1 MATANFGTMKY
12 DMPLIVWGFVS
23 RNDSDWDYHDY
34 EENERIEE
42 DLARF
47 NNYVLKHFEVGIE
60 AGYYDGYQ
68 FTVKQSDE
76 YWDYEDLADM
86 TDDDADYYYGDTV
99 ENIRKEFEQDLKN
112 IKEYL
117 YNLKANG
124 FMELVKVAQFSNG
137 EALYKEV
144 A

>member
-12 DMPLIVWGFVS
+12 DMPLIVGGFYDE
-23 RNDSDWDYHDY
+23 NDPDWEWNNH
-34 EENERIEE
+34 EEVECIKE
-42 DLARF
+42 DLADF
-47 NNYVLKHFEVGIE
+47 NDTLKHFEVGIE
-60 AGYYDGYQ
+60 SGYYDGYQ
-68 FTVKQSDE
+68 FTVEQSDE
-76 YWDYEDLADM
+76 YWDYEDLPTM

-124 FMELVKVAQFSNG
+124 FKELIKVAQFSNG
-137 EALYKEV
+137 EAMYKEV

>member
-12 DMPLIVWGFVS
+12 DMPLIVGGFYDE
-23 RNDSDWDYHDY
+23 NDPDCEWQSY
-34 EENERIEE
+34 EEVKCIKE
-42 DLARF
+42 DLADF
-47 NNYVLKHFEVGIE
+47 NDTLKHFEVGIE
-60 AGYYDGYQ
+60 SGYYDGFQ
-68 FTVKQSDE
+68 FTVKQTDE
-76 YWDYEDLADM
+76 YWDYEDLPTM

-117 YNLKANG
+117 YNLKDNG
-124 FMELVKVAQFSNG
+124 FKELIKVAQFSNG
-137 EALYKEV
+137 EAMYKEV

>member
-1 MATANFGTMKY
+1 MATCNFGTMKY
-12 DMPLIVWGFVS
+12 DMPLIVGGFYDE
-23 RNDSDWDYHDY
+23 NDPDWEWHNY
-34 EENERIEE
+34 EEVECIKE
-42 DLARF
+42 DLADF
-47 NNYVLKHFEVGIE
+47 NDTLKHFELGIE

-76 YWDYEDLADM
+76 YWDYEDLPTM

-124 FMELVKVAQFSNG
+124 FMELAKVAQFSNG
-137 EALYKEV
+137 KALYKEV

>member
-1 MATANFGTMKY
+1 MATCNFGTMEY
-12 DMPLIVWGFVS
+12 DMPLIVGGFYDE
-23 RNDSDWDYHDY
+23 NDPDWEWHNY
-34 EENERIEE
+34 EEVECIKE
-42 DLARF
+42 DLADF
-47 NNYVLKHFEVGIE
+47 NDTLKHFELGIE

-76 YWDYEDLADM
+76 YWDYEDLPTM

-124 FMELVKVAQFSNG
+124 FMELAKVAQFSNG

>member
-1 MATANFGTMKY
+1 MATANFETMKY
-12 DMPLIVWGFVS
+12 DMPLIVGGFYDE
-23 RNDSDWDYHDY
+23 NDPDCQWQSY
-34 EENERIEE
+34 EEVERIKEN
-42 DLARF
+42 LADF
-47 NNYVLKHFEVGIE
+47 NDTLKHFELGIE
-60 AGYYDGYQ
+60 SGYYDGFQ
-68 FTVKQSDE
+68 FTVEQTDE
-76 YWDYEDLADM
+76 YWDYEDLPTM

-124 FMELVKVAQFSNG
+124 FKELIKVAQFSNG
-137 EALYKEV
+137 EAMYKEV

>member
-1 MATANFGTMKY
+1 MATANFATMKY
-12 DMPLIVWGFVS
+12 DMPLIVGGFYDE
-23 RNDSDWDYHDY
+23 NDPDREWQSY
-34 EENERIEE
+34 EEAECIKE
-42 DLARF
+42 DLADF
-47 NNYVLKHFEVGIE
+47 NDTLKHFEVGIE
-60 AGYYDGYQ
+60 SGYYDGFQ
-68 FTVKQSDE
+68 FTVEQTDE
-76 YWDYEDLADM
+76 YWDYEDLPTM

-124 FMELVKVAQFSNG
+124 FEELIKVAQFSNG
-137 EALYKEV
+137 EAMYKEV

>member
-1 MATANFGTMKY
+1 MSTANFGTMKY
-12 DMPLIVWGFVS
+12 DMPLIVGGFCDDDDPDGEWQS
-23 RNDSDWDYHDY
+23 Y
-34 EENERIEE
+34 EEVECIKK
-42 DLARF
+42 DLADF
-47 NNYVLKHFEVGIE
+47 NDTLKHFEVGIE
-60 AGYYDGYQ
+60 SGYYDGYQ
-68 FTVKQSDE
+68 FTVEQSDE
-76 YWDYEDLADM
+76 YWDYEDLPTM

-124 FMELVKVAQFSNG
+124 FKELIKVAQFSNG
-137 EALYKEV
+137 EAMYKEV

>member
-12 DMPLIVWGFVS
+12 DMPLIVGGFYDE
-23 RNDSDWDYHDY
+23 NDPDWEWHNC
-34 EENERIEE
+34 EEVECIKE
-42 DLARF
+42 DLADF
-47 NNYVLKHFEVGIE
+47 NDTLKHFEVGI
-60 AGYYDGYQ
+60 ASGYYDGFQ
-68 FTVKQSDE
+68 FTVEQTDE
-76 YWDYEDLADM
+76 YWDYEDLPTM

-124 FMELVKVAQFSNG
+124 FMELIKVAQFSNG
-137 EALYKEV
+137 EAMYKQV

>member
-12 DMPLIVWGFVS
+12 DMPLIVGGFYDEDDP
-23 RNDSDWDYHDY
+23 NWEWHNY
-34 EENERIEE
+34 EEFECIKE
-42 DLARF
+42 DLADF
-47 NNYVLKHFEVGIE
+47 NDTLKHFEVGIE
-60 AGYYDGYQ
+60 AGYYDGFQ

-76 YWDYEDLADM
+76 YWDYEDLPTM

-99 ENIRKEFEQDLKN
+99 ENIRNEFEQDLKN

-124 FMELVKVAQFSNG
+124 FKELIKVAQFSNG
-137 EALYKEV
+137 EAMYKEV

>member
-12 DMPLIVWGFVS
+12 DMPLIVGGFYDEDDPDCEWQS
-23 RNDSDWDYHDY
+23 YG
-34 EENERIEE
+34 EFECAKE
-42 DLARF
+42 DLADF
-47 NNYVLKHFEVGIE
+47 NDTLKHFEVGIE
-60 AGYYDGYQ
+60 PGYYDGFQ
-68 FTVKQSDE
+68 FTVEQSDE
-76 YWDYEDLADM
+76 YWDYEDLPTM

-124 FMELVKVAQFSNG
+124 FKELIKVAQFSNG
-137 EALYKEV
+137 EAMYKEV

>member
-1 MATANFGTMKY
+1 MATCNFGTMKY
-12 DMPLIVWGFVS
+12 DMPLIVGGFYDE
-23 RNDSDWDYHDY
+23 NDPDWEWHNY
-34 EENERIEE
+34 EEVECIKE
-42 DLARF
+42 DLADF
-47 NNYVLKHFEVGIE
+47 NDTLKHFEVGIE

-76 YWDYEDLADM
+76 YWDYEDLPTM
-86 TDDDADYYYGDTV
+86 TDDDADYYYGDKV

-112 IKEYL
+112 IREYL

-124 FMELVKVAQFSNG
+124 FMELAKVAQFSNG
-137 EALYKEV
+137 EAFYKEV

>member
-12 DMPLIVWGFVS
+12 DMPLIVGGFYDE
-23 RNDSDWDYHDY
+23 NDPDWERHNY
-34 EENERIEE
+34 EEVKCIKE
-42 DLARF
+42 DLADF
-47 NNYVLKHFEVGIE
+47 NDTLKHFEVGIE
-60 AGYYDGYQ
+60 SGYYDGFQ
-68 FTVKQSDE
+68 FTVEQTDE
-76 YWDYEDLADM
+76 YWDYEDLPTM

-124 FMELVKVAQFSNG
+124 FKELIKVAQFSNG
-137 EALYKEV
+137 EAMYKEV

>member
-12 DMPLIVWGFVS
+12 DMPLIVGGFY
-23 RNDSDWDYHDY
+23 DDDDPDWERHNY
-34 EENERIEE
+34 EEVKCIKE
-42 DLARF
+42 DLADF
-47 NNYVLKHFEVGIE
+47 NDTLKHFELGIE
-60 AGYYDGYQ
+60 SGYYDGFQ
-68 FTVKQSDE
+68 FTVEQTDE
-76 YWDYEDLADM
+76 YWDYEDLPTM
-86 TDDDADYYYGDTV
+86 TDDDADYYYGDTA

-124 FMELVKVAQFSNG
+124 FKELIKVAQFSNG
-137 EALYKEV
+137 EAMYKEV

>member
-1 MATANFGTMKY
+1 MATCNFGTMKY
-12 DMPLIVWGFVS
+12 DMPLIVGGFYDE
-23 RNDSDWDYHDY
+23 NDPDWEWHNY
-34 EENERIEE
+34 EEVECIKE
-42 DLARF
+42 DLADF
-47 NNYVLKHFEVGIE
+47 NDTLKHFELGIE

-86 TDDDADYYYGDTV
+86 TDDDAGYYYGDTV

-124 FMELVKVAQFSNG
+124 FMELAKVAQFSNG

>member
-1 MATANFGTMKY
+1 MATCNFGTMKY
-12 DMPLIVWGFVS
+12 DMPLIVGGFYDE
-23 RNDSDWDYHDY
+23 NDPDWEWHNC
-34 EENERIEE
+34 EEVECIKE
-42 DLARF
+42 DQADF
-47 NNYVLKHFEVGIE
+47 NDALKHFELGIE

-76 YWDYEDLADM
+76 YWDYEDLPTM

-124 FMELVKVAQFSNG
+124 FMELAKVAQFSNG
-137 EALYKEV
+137 EAFYKEV

>member
-1 MATANFGTMKY
+1 MATANCETMKY
-12 DMPLIVWGFVS
+12 DMPLIVGGF
-23 RNDSDWDYHDY
+23 RDENDPDWEWHNC
-34 EENERIEE
+34 EEVECIKE
-42 DLARF
+42 DLADF
-47 NNYVLKHFEVGIE
+47 NDTLKHFEVGIE
-60 AGYYDGYQ
+60 SGYYDGFQ
-68 FTVKQSDE
+68 FTVEQTDE
-76 YWDYEDLADM
+76 YWDYEDLPTM

-124 FMELVKVAQFSNG
+124 VKELIKVAQFSNG
-137 EALYKEV
+137 EAMYKEV

>member
-12 DMPLIVWGFVS
+12 DMPLIVGGFFDE
-23 RNDSDWDYHDY
+23 NDPDCEWQSY
-34 EENERIEE
+34 EEVECIKE
-42 DLARF
+42 DLADF
-47 NNYVLKHFEVGIE
+47 NDTLKHFEVGIE
-60 AGYYDGYQ
+60 SGYYDGFQ
-68 FTVKQSDE
+68 FTVEQTDE
-76 YWDYEDLADM
+76 YWDYEDLPTM
-86 TDDDADYYYGDTV
+86 TDDDADYYYGDTA

-124 FMELVKVAQFSNG
+124 FKELIKVAQFSNG
-137 EALYKEV
+137 EAMYKEV

>member
-12 DMPLIVWGFVS
+12 DMPLIVGGFYDE
-23 RNDSDWDYHDY
+23 NDPDCEWQSYV
-34 EENERIEE
+34 EIECIKE
-42 DLARF
+42 DLADF
-47 NNYVLKHFEVGIE
+47 NDTLKHFEVGIE
-60 AGYYDGYQ
+60 SGYYDGFQ
-68 FTVKQSDE
+68 FTVEQSDE
-76 YWDYEDLADM
+76 YWDYEDLPTM

-124 FMELVKVAQFSNG
+124 FKELIKVAQFSNG
-137 EALYKEV
+137 EAMYKEV

>member
-1 MATANFGTMKY
+1 MATANFRTMKY
-12 DMPLIVWGFVS
+12 DMPLIVGGFYDE
-23 RNDSDWDYHDY
+23 NDPDCEWQSY
-34 EENERIEE
+34 EEVKCIKK
-42 DLARF
+42 DLSDF
-47 NNYVLKHFEVGIE
+47 NDTLKHFEVGIE
-60 AGYYDGYQ
+60 SGYYDGFQ
-68 FTVKQSDE
+68 FTVKQTDE
-76 YWDYEDLADM
+76 YWDYEDLPTM

-124 FMELVKVAQFSNG
+124 FMELIKVEQFSNG
-137 EALYKEV
+137 EAMYKEV

>member
-12 DMPLIVWGFVS
+12 DMPLIVGGFYDE
-23 RNDSDWDYHDY
+23 NDPDWEWHNC
-34 EENERIEE
+34 EEVECIKE
-42 DLARF
+42 DLADF
-47 NNYVLKHFEVGIE
+47 NDTLKHFEVGIE
-60 AGYYDGYQ
+60 SGYYDGFQ
-68 FTVKQSDE
+68 FTVEQTDE
-76 YWDYEDLADM
+76 YWDYEDLPTM

-124 FMELVKVAQFSNG
+124 FKELIKVAQFSNG
-137 EALYKEV
+137 EAMYKEV

>member
-12 DMPLIVWGFVS
+12 DMPLIVGGFYDE
-23 RNDSDWDYHDY
+23 NDPDWEWHNV
-34 EENERIEE
+34 EEVECIKE
-42 DLARF
+42 DLADF
-47 NNYVLKHFEVGIE
+47 NDTLKHFEVGIE
-60 AGYYDGYQ
+60 SGYYDGYQ
-68 FTVKQSDE
+68 FTVEQSDE
-76 YWDYEDLADM
+76 YWDYEDLPTM

-124 FMELVKVAQFSNG
+124 FKELIKVAQFSNG
-137 EALYKEV
+137 EAMYKEV

>member
-12 DMPLIVWGFVS
+12 DMPLIVGGFY
-23 RNDSDWDYHDY
+23 DDDDPDWERHNY
-34 EENERIEE
+34 EEVKCIKE
-42 DLARF
+42 DLADF
-47 NNYVLKHFEVGIE
+47 NDTLKHFEVGIE
-60 AGYYDGYQ
+60 SGYYDGFQ
-68 FTVKQSDE
+68 FTVEQTDE
-76 YWDYEDLADM
+76 YWDYEDLPTM
-86 TDDDADYYYGDTV
+86 TDDDADYYYGDTA

-124 FMELVKVAQFSNG
+124 FKELIKVAQFSNG
-137 EALYKEV
+137 EAMYKEV

>member
-12 DMPLIVWGFVS
+12 DMPLIVGGFYDEDDPDCEWQS
-23 RNDSDWDYHDY
+23 YG
-34 EENERIEE
+34 EFECAKE
-42 DLARF
+42 DLADF
-47 NNYVLKHFEVGIE
+47 NDTLKHFEVGIE
-60 AGYYDGYQ
+60 SGYYDGFQ
-68 FTVKQSDE
+68 FTVEQSDE
-76 YWDYEDLADM
+76 YWDYEDLPTM

-124 FMELVKVAQFSNG
+124 FKELIKVAQFSTG
-137 EALYKEV
+137 EAMYKEV

>member
-12 DMPLIVWGFVS
+12 DMPLIVGGF
-23 RNDSDWDYHDY
+23 RDENDPDWEWHNC
-34 EENERIEE
+34 EEVECIKE
-42 DLARF
+42 DLADF
-47 NNYVLKHFEVGIE
+47 NDTLKHFEVGIE
-60 AGYYDGYQ
+60 SGYYDGFQ
-68 FTVKQSDE
+68 FTVEQTDE
-76 YWDYEDLADM
+76 HWDYEDLPTM

-99 ENIRKEFEQDLKN
+99 ENIRNEFEQDLKN

-124 FMELVKVAQFSNG
+124 FKELIKVAQFSNG
-137 EALYKEV
+137 EAMYKEV

>member
-12 DMPLIVWGFVS
+12 DMPLIVGGFYDE
-23 RNDSDWDYHDY
+23 NDPDCEWQSY
-34 EENERIEE
+34 EEFECIKK
-42 DLARF
+42 DLADF
-47 NNYVLKHFEVGIE
+47 NDTLKHFEVGIE
-60 AGYYDGYQ
+60 SGYYDGFQ
-68 FTVKQSDE
+68 FTVEQTDE
-76 YWDYEDLADM
+76 YWDYEDLPTM

-124 FMELVKVAQFSNG
+124 FKELIKVAQFSNG
-137 EALYKEV
+137 EAMYKEV

>member
-1 MATANFGTMKY
+1 MATSNFGTMKY
-12 DMPLIVWGFVS
+12 DMPLIVGGFYDE
-23 RNDSDWDYHDY
+23 NDPDWEWHNY
-34 EENERIEE
+34 EEVECIKE
-42 DLARF
+42 DLADF
-47 NNYVLKHFEVGIE
+47 NDTLKHFEVGIE

-76 YWDYEDLADM
+76 YWDYEDLPTM

-124 FMELVKVAQFSNG
+124 FMELTKVAQFSNG
-137 EALYKEV
+137 EAFYKEV

>member
-12 DMPLIVWGFVS
+12 DMPLIVGGFYDE
-23 RNDSDWDYHDY
+23 NDPDWEWHNY
-34 EENERIEE
+34 EEVECIKE
-42 DLARF
+42 DLADF
-47 NNYVLKHFEVGIE
+47 NDTLKHFEVGIE
-60 AGYYDGYQ
+60 SGYYDGFQ
-68 FTVKQSDE
+68 FTVEQTDE
-76 YWDYEDLADM
+76 YWDYEDLPTM

-124 FMELVKVAQFSNG
+124 FKELVKVAQFSNG
-137 EALYKEV
+137 EAMYKEV

>member
-1 MATANFGTMKY
+1 MATCNFGTMKY
-12 DMPLIVWGFVS
+12 DMPLIVGGFYDG
-23 RNDSDWDYHDY
+23 NDPDWEWHNY
-34 EENERIEE
+34 EEVECIKE
-42 DLARF
+42 DLADF
-47 NNYVLKHFEVGIE
+47 NDTLKHFELGIE
-60 AGYYDGYQ
+60 AGYCDGYQ

-124 FMELVKVAQFSNG
+124 FMELAKVAQFSNG

>member
-1 MATANFGTMKY
+1 MATCNFGTMKY
-12 DMPLIVWGFVS
+12 DMPLIVGGFYDE
-23 RNDSDWDYHDY
+23 NDPDWEWHNY
-34 EENERIEE
+34 EEVECIKE
-42 DLARF
+42 DLADF
-47 NNYVLKHFEVGIE
+47 NDTLKHFELGIE

-76 YWDYEDLADM
+76 YWDYEDLPTM

-124 FMELVKVAQFSNG
+124 FMELAKVAQFNNG
-137 EALYKEV
+137 EAFYKEV

>member
-1 MATANFGTMKY
+1 MATANFETMKY
-12 DMPLIVWGFVS
+12 DMPLIVGGFYDE
-23 RNDSDWDYHDY
+23 NDPDWEWHNV
-34 EENERIEE
+34 EEVECIKE
-42 DLARF
+42 DLADF
-47 NNYVLKHFEVGIE
+47 NDTLKHFEVGIE
-60 AGYYDGYQ
+60 SGYYDGYQ
-68 FTVKQSDE
+68 FTVKQSDD
-76 YWDYEDLADM
+76 YWDYEDLPTM

-124 FMELVKVAQFSNG
+124 FMELTKVAQFSNG
-137 EALYKEV
+137 EAMYKEV

>member
-1 MATANFGTMKY
+1 MATANFETMKY
-12 DMPLIVWGFVS
+12 DMPLIVGGFYDE
-23 RNDSDWDYHDY
+23 NDPDCEWQSY
-34 EENERIEE
+34 EEFECTKE
-42 DLARF
+42 DLADF
-47 NNYVLKHFEVGIE
+47 NDTLKHFELGIE
-60 AGYYDGYQ
+60 SGYYDGFQ
-68 FTVKQSDE
+68 FTVEQTDE
-76 YWDYEDLADM
+76 YWDYEDLPTM

-124 FMELVKVAQFSNG
+124 FKELIKVAQFSNG
-137 EALYKEV
+137 EAMYKEV

>member
-1 MATANFGTMKY
+1 MATCNFGTMKY
-12 DMPLIVWGFVS
+12 DMPLIVGGFYDE
-23 RNDSDWDYHDY
+23 NDPDWEWHSY
-34 EENERIEE
+34 EEVECIKE
-42 DLARF
+42 DLADF
-47 NNYVLKHFEVGIE
+47 NDTLKHFEVGIE

-68 FTVKQSDE
+68 FTVEQTDK
-76 YWDYEDLADM
+76 YWDYEDLPTM

-124 FMELVKVAQFSNG
+124 FMELAKVAQFSNG
-137 EALYKEV
+137 EAFYKEV

>member
-12 DMPLIVWGFVS
+12 NMPLIVGGFYDE
-23 RNDSDWDYHDY
+23 NDPDWEWHSY
-34 EENERIEE
+34 EEVECIKE
-42 DLARF
+42 DLADF
-47 NNYVLKHFEVGIE
+47 NGTLKHFEVGIE

-68 FTVKQSDE
+68 FTVEQTDE
-76 YWDYEDLADM
+76 YWDYEDLPTM

-124 FMELVKVAQFSNG
+124 FMELAKVAQFSNG
-137 EALYKEV
+137 EAFYKEV

>member
-12 DMPLIVWGFVS
+12 DMPLIVGGF
-23 RNDSDWDYHDY
+23 RDENDPDWEWHNY
-34 EENERIEE
+34 EEVECIKE
-42 DLARF
+42 DLADF
-47 NNYVLKHFEVGIE
+47 NDTLKHFEVGIE
-60 AGYYDGYQ
+60 SGYYDGFQ
-68 FTVKQSDE
+68 FTVEQTDE
-76 YWDYEDLADM
+76 YWDYEDLPTM

-99 ENIRKEFEQDLKN
+99 ENIRKEFEQDSKN

-124 FMELVKVAQFSNG
+124 FIELIKVAQFSNG
-137 EALYKEV
+137 EAMYKEV

>member
-12 DMPLIVWGFVS
+12 DMPLIVGGFYDE
-23 RNDSDWDYHDY
+23 NDPDCEWQSY
-34 EENERIEE
+34 EEFECIKK
-42 DLARF
+42 DLADF
-47 NNYVLKHFEVGIE
+47 NDTLKHFEVGIE
-60 AGYYDGYQ
+60 PGYYDGFQ
-68 FTVKQSDE
+68 FTVEQTDE
-76 YWDYEDLADM
+76 YCDYEDLPTM

-117 YNLKANG
+117 YDLKANG
-124 FMELVKVAQFSNG
+124 FMELIKVAQFSNG
-137 EALYKEV
+137 EAMYKEV

>member
-1 MATANFGTMKY
+1 MATCNFGTMKY
-12 DMPLIVWGFVS
+12 DMPLIVGGFYDE
-23 RNDSDWDYHDY
+23 NDPDWEWHNY
-34 EENERIEE
+34 EEVECIKE
-42 DLARF
+42 DLADF
-47 NNYVLKHFEVGIE
+47 NDTLKHFELGIE

-76 YWDYEDLADM
+76 YWDYEDLPTM

-124 FMELVKVAQFSNG
+124 FMELAKVAQFSNG

>member
-12 DMPLIVWGFVS
+12 DMPLIVGGFYDE
-23 RNDSDWDYHDY
+23 NDPEWEWHSY
-34 EENERIEE
+34 EEVECIKE
-42 DLARF
+42 DLADF
-47 NNYVLKHFEVGIE
+47 NDTLKHFEVGIE
-60 AGYYDGYQ
+60 SGYYDGFQ
-68 FTVKQSDE
+68 FTVEQTDE
-76 YWDYEDLADM
+76 YWDYEDLPTM

-117 YNLKANG
+117 YNLKSNG
-124 FMELVKVAQFSNG
+124 FKELIKVAQFSNG
-137 EALYKEV
+137 EAMYKEV

>member
-1 MATANFGTMKY
+1 MATANFEPMKY
-12 DMPLIVWGFVS
+12 DMPLIVGGFYDEDDPDCEWRS
-23 RNDSDWDYHDY
+23 Y
-34 EENERIEE
+34 EEAKCIKE
-42 DLARF
+42 DLADF
-47 NNYVLKHFEVGIE
+47 NDTLKHFELGIE
-60 AGYYDGYQ
+60 SGYYDGYQ
-68 FTVKQSDE
+68 FTVEQSDE
-76 YWDYEDLADM
+76 YWDYEDLPTM

-124 FMELVKVAQFSNG
+124 FKELIKVAQFSSG
-137 EALYKEV
+137 EAMYKEV